1 MQSDEDG
8 SDMHASRPFT
18 VVMVFESKLER
29 EVPLSYVV
37 VHFFEEGS
45 DRQASMLLRIMAVA
59 LRVLDREDEAVKM
72 SEQEEEAGSE
82 RHSDA
87 VAAESITEASVEG
100 RLDEEL

>member
-1 MQSDEDG
+1 
-8 SDMHASRPFT
+8 
-18 VVMVFESKLER
+18 
-29 EVPLSYVV
+29 
-37 VHFFEEGS
+37 
-45 DRQASMLLRIMAVA
+45 MLLRIMAVA
-59 LRVLDREDEAVKM
+59 LRVLDREDEEVKA